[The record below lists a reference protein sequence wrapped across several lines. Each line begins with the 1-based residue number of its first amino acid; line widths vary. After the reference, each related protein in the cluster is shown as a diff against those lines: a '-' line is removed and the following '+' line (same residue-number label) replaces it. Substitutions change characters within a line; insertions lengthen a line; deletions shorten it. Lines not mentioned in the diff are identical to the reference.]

1 MWFPPTCSISITWG
15 LIRDAESQA
24 PTWTGS
30 ETLRGGQQLSP
41 WEGAEGRLSGRST
54 AQNHPGPLLTPRLVS
69 FWGMFTEN
77 QPGARPAP
85 SLGAGREQTS
95 LEAVGKAAN
104 SHPEP

>member
-41 WEGAEGRLSGRST
+41 GRVPKGASVGEALHRTIRVLF
-54 AQNHPGPLLTPRLVS
+54 LRLVS
-69 FWGMFTEN
+69 FWGTFTEN